1 MMEKVEI
8 KVDENN
14 DIYEINV
21 TKYTQVGI
29 NTYINFETEVYTI
42 DNVYESEYS
51 KLWDEH
57 KLNTT

>member
-1 MMEKVEI
+1 MEKVEI

-42 DNVYESEYS
+42 DNAYESEYS